1 MSVTRRRLWRPLI
14 AAVAVC
20 AALAACSAGPG
31 GAAGAGRATA
41 APNDPTLAPFYA
53 GEVRRPAAAPVP
65 AKRGATVWMISCGQK
80 FPVCATLADEF
91 TDAGAALGW
100 NTNVYDGAGNPDT
113 ATTGIRQAIAAGADA
128 VMTIAF
134 DCAGIKNG
142 LKAAKEANVLT
153 VNYVGVD
160 CPDEPLFTSS
170 AKVFG
175 STDIRDFTAQRGTKA
190 AEFVVAAM
198 KARGIENGKVVAI
211 QSVGQLHHAAYWKA
225 WRETMTATCPGCPI
239 VPVEF
244 SNAQLPNPAKQI
256 WTTALVAN
264 PDAAAV
270 VYNSDTYISSGLASA
285 VAQAGLTRAVVCCGG
300 GEEPA
305 QLTNGQVTAV
315 EYWPYALDT
324 WGAIDGLN
332 RLLSGTPAAA
342 LPDQGGAIVFADA
355 EHNLKDGRIE
365 LPFDFRGTYRSGWA
379 AAS

>member
-1 MSVTRRRLWRPLI
+1 MSETRHRRWRPLI
-14 AAVAVC
+14 VAAALC
-20 AALAACSAGPG
+20 LGLAACSTAPG
-31 GAAGAGRATA
+31 TATGSGRTTV
-41 APNDPTLAPFYA
+41 APDDPRLAPFFA
-53 GEVRRPAAAPVP
+53 GEVHRPAAAPVP

-80 FPVCATLADEF
+80 FPVCATLANEF
-91 TDAGAALGW
+91 QDAGAALGW
-100 NTNVYDGAGNPDT
+100 TTNVYDGAGNPDT

-142 LKAAKEANVLT
+142 LKAAKDANVLT

-160 CPDEPLFTSS
+160 CPDEPLFTTS
-170 AKVFG
+170 AKVMG
-175 STDIRDFTAQRGTKA
+175 STDIRDFTAQRGAKA

-211 QSVGQLHHAAYWKA
+211 QSVGQLHHEAYWTA
-225 WRETMTATCPGCPI
+225 WRTTMAAQCPGCPI

-270 VYNSDTYISSGLASA
+270 VYNSDTYISGGLASA
-285 VAQAGLTRAVVCCGG
+285 VAQAGLTGAVVCCGA

-305 QLTNGQVTAV
+305 QLANGQVTAV
-315 EYWPYALDT
+315 EYWPYALDS

-332 RLLSGTPAAA
+332 RLLSGTAAKD

-355 EHNLKDGRIE
+355 AHNLEGGRIE
-365 LPFDFRGTYRSGWA
+365 LPFDFRGAYRSGWA
-379 AAS
+379 GAA